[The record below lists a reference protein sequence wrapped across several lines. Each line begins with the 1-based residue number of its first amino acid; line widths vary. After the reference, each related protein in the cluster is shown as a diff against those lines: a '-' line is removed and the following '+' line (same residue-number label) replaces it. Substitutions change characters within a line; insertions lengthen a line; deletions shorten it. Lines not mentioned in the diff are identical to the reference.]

1 MARNIF
7 EPPPEL
13 PPEDIRGGL
22 ANWFTYTYY
31 DSKGNLVY
39 GWGSGIGY
47 DDGSTLLQMMGV
59 SSVDDVPEFIEN
71 ASPEQ
76 LRTLYAYKAAVENT
90 ENWND
95 LSNEEKNAIL
105 EEAGLGS
112 PFDGGTE
119 YAEGDQVAW
128 EDMTAEERN
137 AHAVRRYELTGE
149 KNKHYEGLSQDEIDA
164 AYEYLKTD
172 GNPGIYGTQDGY
184 DYVWENNK
192 DYIIQQC
199 ESGAGCNADMQAWY
213 DRWVYSGKPTDK
225 SGMVDPNDEDYL
237 EWLNSQGSGEGGG
250 DDTGPEPTK
259 TLGDLLDELA
269 AEEEVDRDVLDGIV
283 DIIETVKGSIP
294 TDPESA
300 IQTVKDILGSTILGS
315 ALEECESW
323 TGTTTTDNGTVV
335 PSWTKC
341 VDVGIFGIPGLDLP
355 LPPGMIDIST
365 SVYDIIEKAEDIG
378 QSFED
383 FINDPDGWL
392 DGLVDKAIEKVQ
404 DIWGDIT
411 GAIDPKSTGGLLDIL
426 NDWLGNVLGGYILSQ
441 VKEKTEVLNPFL
453 YAQDCSEEGFVEPYE
468 GYCEEA
474 GAVNCESQFNKA
486 GGTVLNAAECGEC
499 LQEGFKDFGN
509 GCEPVCQYDDSIP
522 ASNEE
527 CKEPWSNPDDAPTAE
542 KCAAANK
549 TFIPANVQNQEAS
562 KCGGCLEGYQPEGNE
577 CVEVLDPCPG
587 NQVRNELTDECEDP
601 PPEFVVGDPCKTV
614 EGDNG
619 TYDADGNCIADP
631 PPEGCDNNATLDS
644 ECTQCQ
650 NGSLPSEHI
659 DGDCSKGLVQVK
671 CPQNTPKAGQMVN
684 DLSECGTPVEPCPG
698 NQQRFDGENCEEPCQ
713 FDTTIAAS
721 DADCIDPNTG
731 TGPKAGDPCDSNGDG
746 VNDGTLQP
754 TGLGLGGEG
763 GTLECVPG
771 PSDEC
776 AEITEENYERC
787 GKKSCGNGVYVDK
800 DAECPSGGGDLCQ
813 DGSTPDPD
821 KGCREDWCDDAMT
834 IPKNEDGS
842 CPEGPIEECVK
853 PDGTPTGATVESGCE
868 KCPQGQQFN
877 DQGICV
883 GPDPVIC
890 DDPKATNYGKEG
902 KCVFGP
908 DTDPCDD
915 AVYASENPLEC
926 GWEECPDGSFAPT
939 KEQCGGGGCPEGQE
953 PCEALGGEC
962 TTPENCP
969 GGDDGGGGGGGGA
982 GMFTGAKPVE
992 IGFDIAGDP
1001 QLLARQEF
1009 PITDYLAGLF
1019 KGIV

>member
-1 MARNIF
+1 MATSGVI
-7 EPPPEL
+7 EPSGSEWW
-13 PPEDIRGGL
+13 GL
-22 ANWFTYTYY
+22 
-31 DSKGNLVY
+31 
-39 GWGSGIGY
+39 
-47 DDGSTLLQMMGV
+47 
-59 SSVDDVPEFIEN
+59 IEN
-71 ASPEQ
+71 ALVNDSSGPYYGSTSVSINTQ
-76 LRTLYAYKAAVENT
+76 GLPGHVVSLY
-90 ENWND
+90 
-95 LSNEEKNAIL
+95 LSGA
-105 EEAGLGS
+105 
-112 PFDGGTE
+112 
-119 YAEGDQVAW
+119 
-128 EDMTAEERN
+128 
-137 AHAVRRYELTGE
+137 
-149 KNKHYEGLSQDEIDA
+149 IDA
-164 AYEYLKTD
+164 ETLREYI
-172 GNPGIYGTQDGY
+172 NY
-184 DYVWENNK
+184 
-192 DYIIQQC
+192 
-199 ESGAGCNADMQAWY
+199 
-213 DRWVYSGKPTDK
+213 
-225 SGMVDPNDEDYL
+225 VDPNGNLMPSLLDQMGATEQYEKDL
-237 EWLNSQGSGEGGG
+237 ADLNDPGYGEGEG

-383 FINDPDGWL
+383 FINDPTGWL
-392 DGLVDKAIEKVQ
+392 EDLVDKAVEKVQ

-411 GAIDPKSTGGLLDIL
+411 GAVDPKSTGGLLDIL

-522 ASNEE
+522 ASSEE
-527 CKEPWSNPDDAPTAE
+527 CKEPWSNPEDAPTAE
-542 KCAAANK
+542 ECAAANK
-549 TFIPANVQNQEAS
+549 TFIPANVQNEEAS

-587 NQVRNELTDECEDP
+587 NQVRDELTDECVDP
-601 PPEFVVGDPCKTV
+601 PPEFEVGAPCKTV

-619 TYDADGNCIADP
+619 TYDADGNCIPDP
-631 PPEGCDNNATLDS
+631 TF
-644 ECTQCQ
+644 ECWD
-650 NGSLPSEHI
+650 GSLVAKEEDCPEDTRVECWDGSKALTEAECPEDTRVDCWDGAKANSLEECSEDTRVQCW
-659 DGDCSKGLVQVK
+659 DGSLATSLEA
-671 CPQNTPKAGQMVN
+671 CPEDTRPK
-684 DLSECGTPVEPCPG
+684 E
-698 NQQRFDGENCEEPCQ
+698 
-713 FDTTIAAS
+713 
-721 DADCIDPNTG
+721 
-731 TGPKAGDPCDSNGDG
+731 GDPCDSNGDG
-746 VNDGTLQP
+746 NLDGTYQANAS
-754 TGLGLGGEG
+754 GE
-763 GTLECVPG
+763 LECV
-771 PSDEC
+771 
-776 AEITEENYERC
+776 A
-787 GKKSCGNGVYVDK
+787 
-800 DAECPSGGGDLCQ
+800 GGTTTTLCE

-834 IPKNEDGS
+834 IPKNADGS

-868 KCPQGQQFN
+868 ECPQGQAFN
-877 DQGICV
+877 ENGVCV
-883 GPDPVIC
+883 GVTTETC
-890 DDPKATNYGKEG
+890 SNGATNYPLCTECADGST
-902 KCVFGP
+902 
-908 DTDPCDD
+908 TDPNTPCGGDPECND
-915 AVYASENPLEC
+915 CTCAEYAAQNPLEC
-926 GWEECPDGSFAPT
+926 GWVECPDGSFAPT
-939 KEQCGGGGCPEGQE
+939 QEQCGGGGCPEGQE

-969 GGDDGGGGGGGGA
+969 GGDDGGGGGGGGGGGA
-982 GMFTGAKPVE
+982 GMFEPFTAS
-992 IGFDIAGDP
+992 ITGDP

-1009 PITDYLAGLF
+1009 PITDYLTGLF

>member
-31 DSKGNLVY
+31 DSRGNLVY

-112 PFDGGTE
+112 PFGDGAE

-128 EDMTAEERN
+128 EDMTEEERN
-137 AHAVRRYELTGE
+137 AHAVRRYETTGE
-149 KNKHYEGLSQDEIDA
+149 TNPWYDSMSQDEIDA

-172 GNPGIYGTQDGY
+172 GNPGVYGTQDGV
-184 DYVWENNK
+184 DY
-192 DYIIQQC
+192 
-199 ESGAGCNADMQAWY
+199 GA
-213 DRWVYSGKPTDK
+213 
-225 SGMVDPNDEDYL
+225 
-237 EWLNSQGSGEGGG
+237 GG
-250 DDTGPEPTK
+250 DDTGPEPAK

-315 ALEECESW
+315 ALEECEGW

-383 FINDPDGWL
+383 FINDPTGWL
-392 DGLVDKAIEKVQ
+392 EDLVDKAVEKVQ

-453 YAQDCSEEGFVEPYE
+453 YAQDCSEEGFAEPYE

-474 GAVNCESQFNKA
+474 GAINCESQFNKA
-486 GGTVLNAAECGEC
+486 GGIVLNAAECGEC

-522 ASNEE
+522 ASNTEE
-527 CKEPWSNPDDAPTAE
+527 CKEPWQDDGPTAE
-542 KCAAANK
+542 QCKAQNRSHVAGNAETETASTCGECLSGFEEVEDQCQEKEDPIENQGPTAQECADQNRDFNEATDVSDSSCGPCLDGFEEDRAGNCVATPTEICEDPNSS
-549 TFIPANVQNQEAS
+549 TFGQQGE
-562 KCGGCLEGYQPEGNE
+562 CGPCKSGFEKGEDGT
-577 CVEVLDPCPG
+577 CVEVTTDPA
-587 NQVRNELTDECEDP
+587 CEDP
-601 PPEFVVGDPCKTV
+601 NAVNFGEIGECGECKQ
-614 EGDNG
+614 GFKKG
-619 TYDADGNCIADP
+619 ADGVC
-631 PPEGCDNNATLDS
+631 
-644 ECTQCQ
+644 
-650 NGSLPSEHI
+650 
-659 DGDCSKGLVQVK
+659 V
-671 CPQNTPKAGQMVN
+671 AGP
-684 DLSECGTPVEPCPG
+684 DLET
-698 NQQRFDGENCEEPCQ
+698 
-713 FDTTIAAS
+713 
-721 DADCIDPNTG
+721 
-731 TGPKAGDPCDSNGDG
+731 
-746 VNDGTLQP
+746 
-754 TGLGLGGEG
+754 
-763 GTLECVPG
+763 
-771 PSDEC
+771 
-776 AEITEENYERC
+776 
-787 GKKSCGNGVYVDK
+787 
-800 DAECPSGGGDLCQ
+800 CQ

-821 KGCREDWCDDAMT
+821 KGCKEDWCDDAMT

-842 CPEGPIEECVK
+842 CPEGPVEECVK

-868 KCPQGQQFN
+868 ECPQGQAFN
-877 DQGICV
+877 ENGVCV
-883 GPDPVIC
+883 GVTTETC
-890 DDPKATNYGKEG
+890 SNGATNYPLCTECADGST
-902 KCVFGP
+902 
-908 DTDPCDD
+908 TDPNTPCGGDPECNDCTCAEYAAKNPQECGTTPNLCDD

-926 GWEECPDGSFAPT
+926 GWVECPDGSFAPT
-939 KEQCGGGGCPEGQE
+939 QEQCGGGCPEGQE